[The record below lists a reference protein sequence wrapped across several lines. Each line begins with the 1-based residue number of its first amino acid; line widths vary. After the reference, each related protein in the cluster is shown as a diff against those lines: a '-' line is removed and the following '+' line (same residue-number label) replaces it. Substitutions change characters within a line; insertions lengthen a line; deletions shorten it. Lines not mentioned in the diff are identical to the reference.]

1 MDGIDGLETTV
12 KMRKSDN
19 PNVSRLKIIAL
30 TASALKGDQEKF
42 IASGADGYLSKV
54 SYRLSSSL
62 LLIKLEL
69 TLLVPFLSPY
79 DPPFSKLPSLKPSPL
94 GQLLDTLPPQTLQTK
109 RVLPRVDSIS
119 HPTPLTPPQNLN
131 TATTLR
137 QSSDVLLILLTVQIW
152 RYRSLSLSLPLHIPD
167 CSFPL
172 YPLFSSLFTKSKPVV
187 SKYRSLSPLFPPA
200 HQKACCIAV

>member
-109 RVLPRVDSIS
+109 RVLQRVDSIS
-119 HPTPLTPPQNLN
+119 LPTPLTPPPNLN

-152 RYRSLSLSLPLHIPD
+152 RYRSFSLT
-167 CSFPL
+167 F
-172 YPLFSSLFTKSKPVV
+172 
-187 SKYRSLSPLFPPA
+187 SLSPPA
-200 HQKACCIAV
+200 HTRLFISTLSTLFFAVH